1 MSDATSS
8 TTPLPEGPEWQPEP
22 APKRSRAAR
31 LRGWA
36 SGQEKRIAAGVA
48 AVALVGA
55 GAVVVSVAHEG
66 MARGHHGA
74 LDRAGDGPVGKGP
87 WSHGGQGGNGRG
99 ENRRGDEGGS
109 HDHGDRGGD
118 EHRAGAGRH
127 HGGGQGEG
135 RGDRPGADA
144 GRPAP
149 APLPSLA
156 ASAALD
162 KAQAAVPGGRAESL
176 NRVTAQG
183 GSAAWAVV
191 VVGPD
196 GVRHRVTVDGTSG
209 ELTGNTVVDGS
220 GR

>member
-87 WSHGGQGGNGRG
+87 WSHGGRG
-99 ENRRGDEGGS
+99 ENGRGDEGGS
-109 HDHGDRGGD
+109 HDHGDLGGRGGD

-135 RGDRPGADA
+135 RGDGPGADA

-149 APLPSLA
+149 APLPSLG

-191 VVGPD
+191 VMGPD